1 MTAQEIEL
9 RISDTVN
16 GLTRGLFY
24 HSNVNDQNRALLR
37 DWLQAMGC
45 RPTKI
50 ASASDYVLA
59 NAYRA
64 GRPYIDKMNRE
75 DDFSPYKPKRF
86 PRGGRA
92 FGLDEATPSGDKL
105 TDLLNKSLS
114 EIPDREAAPPRSE
127 PDKPLAVVDAA
138 AIARAADAVITPRI
152 EAAKREL
159 ETFAQRSINQQIETK
174 FADVLAKAQ
183 IGDVLKAQILDLVNK
198 TAQETIERLAPPR
211 TIEVIEPVLGISTNI
226 GVQHESFGTLMKLV
240 QARGHN
246 GHRLNIWVTGPTGSG
261 KTTAA
266 EKVAEALA
274 PTFKNY
280 RRNDAGTW
288 EIIDD
293 SGQLVDLGIQH
304 SGPFGADSSLDADY
318 KLIGHKNA
326 MGEFQWTT
334 FLRVFCYGGVY
345 VMDEIDNWMPSALV
359 AANAPLAN
367 GWVSTP
373 NGMINRHPDCC
384 IIACA
389 NTWGTGATNDYVGRA
404 KLDAATLNRFP
415 NKLHWPIDERL
426 ERAIAQQMG
435 GVEWCNIVQAARANA
450 KKQGL
455 QVIFS
460 PRNTFEGISLLNV
473 GFSIAEVVELN
484 LAAGLKPE
492 TIKALGLNELA
503 TRTVSSTS
511 HVPLLDEFERAVQD
525 NRMIDA
531 IKLYRLAN
539 EHREIGLKDAKD
551 FVESIR
557 DGYIPFPTAA
567 QFLGQST

>member
-9 RISDTVN
+9 RILPLRSLFTHSYDQN
-16 GLTRGLFY
+16 GK
-24 HSNVNDQNRALLR
+24 HPDVNDRNRGYIRSWLL
-37 DWLQAMGC
+37 DMGA
-45 RPTKI
+45 RADKVRT
-50 ASASDYVLA
+50 SSDRVLG
-59 NAYRA
+59 NAYKA
-64 GRPYIDKMNRE
+64 GAPYIDKMNRE
-75 DDFSPYKPKRF
+75 DDFSPYKPKRGF
-86 PRGGRA
+86 PARGARA
-92 FGLDEATPSGDKL
+92 FNLDETTPSGDKL
-105 TDLLNKSLS
+105 TDLLSKSLA
-114 EIPDREAAPPRSE
+114 EIPDGETASPRSE
-127 PDKPLAVVDAA
+127 LDNKPLAVVDAA

-152 EAAKREL
+152 EQARNQLRGEVRDSVAKE
-159 ETFAQRSINQQIETK
+159 IEAK
-174 FADVLAKAQ
+174 FADVLSKAQ

-211 TIEVIEPVLGISTNI
+211 TIEVIEPVSGISTNI
-226 GVQHESFGTLMKLV
+226 GVQHESFETLMKLV

-473 GFSIAEVVELN
+473 GFSIAEVIELN

-492 TIKALGLNELA
+492 TIKALGLLELEYQSA
-503 TRTVSSTS
+503 
-511 HVPLLDEFERAVQD
+511 RAV
-525 NRMIDA
+525 A
-531 IKLYRLAN
+531 
-539 EHREIGLKDAKD
+539 
-551 FVESIR
+551 
-557 DGYIPFPTAA
+557 
-567 QFLGQST
+567 

>member
-1 MTAQEIEL
+1 MGRDMTAQDIEL
-9 RISDTVN
+9 RITENSPP
-16 GLTRGLFY
+16 RAIFY
-24 HSNVNDQNRALLR
+24 NTNVNDSNRLLLR
-37 DWLQAMGC
+37 DWLLAMGC
-45 RPTKI
+45 KPAKI

-64 GRPYIDKMNRE
+64 GKPYIDKMNKE
-75 DDFSPYKPKRF
+75 DNFSPYKPKPV

-92 FGLDEATPSGDKL
+92 FSLDETAPSGDTL
-105 TDLLNKSLS
+105 TALLSKSLN
-114 EIPDREAAPPRSE
+114 EIPDRKPVEEDYIERATPPSA
-127 PDKPLAVVDAA
+127 PLAVVDTA

-152 EAAKREL
+152 EQARNQLKGEIRTLVEERVNAKFSEALEQAKISAALRD
-159 ETFAQRSINQQIETK
+159 QII
-174 FADVLAKAQ
+174 DLASR
-183 IGDVLKAQILDLVNK
+183 
-198 TAQETIERLAPPR
+198 TAQETMERLAPPR
-211 TIEVIEPVLGISTNI
+211 TIEVRDTISGITTNV
-226 GVQHESFGTLMKLV
+226 GVQHESFATLMKLV

-274 PTFKNY
+274 PTFKSY
-280 RRNDAGTW
+280 RRDNSGKWD
-288 EIIDD
+288 IIDS
-293 SGQLVDLGIQH
+293 SGNTIDLGIVH
-304 SGPFGADSSLDADY
+304 NGPFGADSSLDADY
-318 KLIGHKNA
+318 KLVGHKNA
-326 MGEFQWTT
+326 AGVFQWTT

-373 NGMINRHPDCC
+373 FGMINRHPDCC

-426 ERAIAQQMG
+426 ERTIAQQMG
-435 GVEWCNIVQAARANA
+435 GLEWCNIVQAARANA

-492 TIKALGLNELA
+492 TIKALGLLELSSPQGPKNYYQNE
-503 TRTVSSTS
+503 
-511 HVPLLDEFERAVQD
+511 
-525 NRMIDA
+525 
-531 IKLYRLAN
+531 
-539 EHREIGLKDAKD
+539 REVA
-551 FVESIR
+551 
-557 DGYIPFPTAA
+557 
-567 QFLGQST
+567 

>member
-1 MTAQEIEL
+1 MTAQE
-9 RISDTVN
+9 RIAYLEAQILPRREHFVHSYASD
-16 GLTRGLFY
+16 GS
-24 HSNVNDQNRALLR
+24 HSDVNDINKGLIKEWLVLNNAPERKVLTSSNR
-37 DWLQAMGC
+37 
-45 RPTKI
+45 
-50 ASASDYVLA
+50 VLG
-59 NAYRA
+59 NAYKGGA
-64 GRPYIDKMNRE
+64 SYIDKMNSE
-75 DDFSPYKPKRF
+75 DNDRRFGKPKRGVRPVRF
-86 PRGGRA
+86 GDLGMDLPPEVKDELGVGGQPDPDIRIPA
-92 FGLDEATPSGDKL
+92 EPPESPSSPSP
-105 TDLLNKSLS
+105 KS
-114 EIPDREAAPPRSE
+114 DQ
-127 PDKPLAVVDAA
+127 PLAVVDAA

-152 EAAKREL
+152 EQARNALRSDLRDSVTREV
-159 ETFAQRSINQQIETK
+159 EAK

-183 IGDVLKAQILDLVNK
+183 IGDALKAQILDLVSK

-211 TIEVIEPVLGISTNI
+211 AIEVVEPISSTRTNI
-226 GVQHESFGTLMKLV
+226 GVQHESFETLLKLV

-280 RRNDAGTW
+280 RRDSATGKW
-288 EIIDD
+288 EIINDN
-293 SGQLVDLGIQH
+293 GEVVDLGLEH
-304 SGPFGADSSLDADY
+304 NGPFGADSSLDADY
-318 KLIGHKNA
+318 KLVGHKNA

-334 FLRVFCYGGVY
+334 FLRVFAYGGVY

-473 GFSIAEVVELN
+473 GFSIAEVIELN

-492 TIKALGLNELA
+492 TVKALGLNELE
-503 TRTVSSTS
+503 
-511 HVPLLDEFERAVQD
+511 LRAV
-525 NRMIDA
+525 A
-531 IKLYRLAN
+531 
-539 EHREIGLKDAKD
+539 
-551 FVESIR
+551 
-557 DGYIPFPTAA
+557 
-567 QFLGQST
+567 